1 MPLLFQ
7 IDQIEIFKKNLFEE
21 NRTRLLRKKNIEKLK
36 ARPTM
41 NRLNIK
47 FVLIIKNVICI
58 KFKYFRQ
65 KGFWGFGEIGR
76 AHV

>member
-41 NRLNIK
+41 NKLNIK
-47 FVLIIKNVICI
+47 FVLIIKM
-58 KFKYFRQ
+58 
-65 KGFWGFGEIGR
+65 
-76 AHV
+76 

>member
-65 KGFWGFGEIGR
+65 KGFIDYIFGN
-76 AHV
+76 